1 MSDRVLGYREYQ
13 PSAPLAPN
21 VECNWTACSGT
32 RGGAPPREI
41 LLPDGTTQLLF
52 SFGGAYQ
59 RFADPRTGAGVRI
72 TGSHLVGLRATGV
85 YIEQEGA
92 EDIFAIRFRAGGLYP
107 FLQIPGTELVQRT
120 IELAVLP
127 TALAGEL
134 EGRIFDAATPAERVR
149 VVECVLLGRLRE
161 VGGGAL
167 YDGVGYDGAWGGPR
181 SGPGGDPNGAR
192 VRHAIRRIYASR
204 GTITIDRLGA
214 ELGLGYRAL
223 DRAFNRQVGIPPK
236 RLARIV
242 RFNHALLL
250 LQRRDGRCGSRVAQ
264 EAGYADQAH
273 LIRDFREFVHAPP
286 GEFLA
291 RRHGIVEVSRPA
303 LERRLSNS
311 FKTDR

>member
-1 MSDRVLGYREYQ
+1 MPDRVSGYREYP
-13 PSAPLAPN
+13 PSAPLAPY
-21 VECNWTACSGT
+21 VECYWTACSGT

-120 IELAVLP
+120 IELTELP

-134 EGRIFDAATPAERVR
+134 EGRILDAVTPAERVR
-149 VVECVLLGRLRE
+149 TVECVLLRRLRD
-161 VGGGAL
+161 V
-167 YDGVGYDGAWGGPR
+167 
-181 SGPGGDPNGAR
+181 GGDPNSVR
-192 VRHAIRRIYASR
+192 VRHAIQQIYASR
-204 GTITIDRLGA
+204 GTVTIDRLGA

-250 LQRRDGRCGSRVAQ
+250 LQRRDGRCASRVAQ

-286 GEFLA
+286 GEFMA
-291 RRHGIVEVSRPA
+291 RRHGIVEASRPA

>member
-1 MSDRVLGYREYQ
+1 MMSDGVQGYREYA
-13 PSAPLAPN
+13 PSAPLAPY
-21 VECNWTACSGT
+21 VECFWVACSGA
-32 RGGAPPREI
+32 RGGAPSREI

-52 SFGGAYQ
+52 SFGGAYR
-59 RFADPRTGAGVRI
+59 RFADARAGTGIRVL
-72 TGSHLVGLRATGV
+72 GSHIVGLRATGV

-107 FLQIPGTELVQRT
+107 FLRIPATELVQST
-120 IELAVLP
+120 LELAELP
-127 TALAGEL
+127 AALAAEL
-134 EGRIFDAATPAERVR
+134 EGRVFDATTAEARVR
-149 VVECVLLGRLRE
+149 VVENVLLRRLRE
-161 VGGGAL
+161 VG
-167 YDGVGYDGAWGGPR
+167 DGDGHRVYRYDGAR
-181 SGPGGDPNGAR
+181 GDLRGEQ
-192 VRHAIRRIYASR
+192 VRLAVRWIYGSR

-223 DRAFNRQVGIPPK
+223 DRALNLHVGIPPK

-250 LQRRDGRCGSRVAQ
+250 LRQRSGRNGSWVAQ

-273 LIRDFREFVHAPP
+273 LIREFREFAHAPP

-291 RRHGIVEVSRPA
+291 RRHGIVEVSQPA